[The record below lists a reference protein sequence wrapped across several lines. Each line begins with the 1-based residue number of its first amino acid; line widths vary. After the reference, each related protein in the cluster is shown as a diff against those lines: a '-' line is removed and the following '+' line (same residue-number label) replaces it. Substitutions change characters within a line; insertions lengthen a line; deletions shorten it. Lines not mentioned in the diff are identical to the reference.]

1 MPFSNEMRAGSSGNQ
16 GFSYNGAATRSLR
29 FNDGSASYLS
39 RTPSSEGNRRT
50 FTFSAWFKIS
60 GGIGN
65 NGQKNLI
72 RCQAGGG
79 HALRINQSEVFED
92 TNFHK
97 LTNYL
102 NEGDVLV
109 VNDTKV
115 IPSKIIGYKVNIER
129 ELTKISFTFFENREN
144 GQWKALAKP
153 AKKINKNDLI
163 FFKNEDGK
171 FYNLFAQIINKSK
184 GEVTFDFASDN
195 EKFINIL
202 KEKGDVM
209 LPPYITSKRALNDE
223 DNNDYQTVFQNKEGS
238 IAAPTAGLH
247 FTDNLIEKIIQ
258 KGVRIEKLTLNIGL
272 GTFLPLRDDNVK
284 ENTLHSEYCYLSSK
298 TAKILNKAKK
308 SENNRIICVGTTALR
323 TLETSFQNGEFKAI
337 NMKTNKFIYPGID
350 INSIDAL
357 ITNFHLPKSSLFI
370 LICALMG
377 TNKMLNAYNHAIK
390 NKYRFY
396 SYGDACLLEK

>member
-1 MPFSNEMRAGSSGNQ
+1 MNLSDFDFDLPDKLIALNPAKPRDSSK
-16 GFSYNGAATRSLR
+16 L
-29 FNDGSASYLS
+29 
-39 RTPSSEGNRRT
+39 
-50 FTFSAWFKIS
+50 
-60 GGIGN
+60 
-65 NGQKNLI
+65 
-72 RCQAGGG
+72 
-79 HALRINQSEVFED
+79 LRINQSEVFED

-144 GQWKALAKP
+144 GQWKALARP

-163 FFKNEDGK
+163 FFKNDNGK
-171 FYNLFAQIINKSK
+171 FYNLFAQIIDKKK

-195 EKFINIL
+195 EKFIDIM
-202 KEKGDVM
+202 KEKGDIM
-209 LPPYITSKRALNDE
+209 LPPYITSKRDIKEE
-223 DNNDYQTVFQNKEGS
+223 DSSDYQTIFQNNEGS

-247 FTDNLIEKIIQ
+247 FTDNLIKKIKK
-258 KGVRIEKLTLNIGL
+258 KGVTIEKLTLNIGL
-272 GTFLPLRDDNVK
+272 GTFLPLRKDNI
-284 ENTLHSEYCYLSSK
+284 EDNILHSEYCYLSKK
-298 TAKILNKAKK
+298 TAEKLNEVKRSK
-308 SENNRIICVGTTALR
+308 NRRIICVGTTALR
-323 TLETSFQNGEFKAI
+323 TLETSFENGIFKPI
-337 NMKTNKFIYPGID
+337 NKKTNKFIYPGID

-370 LICALMG
+370 LVCALMG
-377 TNKMLNAYNHAIK
+377 TNRMIKAYEYAIK
-390 NKYRFY
+390 NQYRFY

>member
-1 MPFSNEMRAGSSGNQ
+1 MNLSDFDFDLPDKLIALNPAKPRDSSK
-16 GFSYNGAATRSLR
+16 L
-29 FNDGSASYLS
+29 
-39 RTPSSEGNRRT
+39 
-50 FTFSAWFKIS
+50 
-60 GGIGN
+60 
-65 NGQKNLI
+65 
-72 RCQAGGG
+72 
-79 HALRINQSEVFED
+79 LRINPSEAFED

-115 IPSKIIGYKVNIER
+115 IPSKIIGYKVNIDR

-144 GQWKALAKP
+144 GQWKALARP

-163 FFKNEDGK
+163 FFKNDNGK
-171 FYNLFAQIINKSK
+171 FYNLFAQIIDKKK

-195 EKFINIL
+195 EKFIDIM
-202 KEKGDVM
+202 KEKGDIM
-209 LPPYITSKRALNDE
+209 LPPYITSKRDIKEE
-223 DNNDYQTVFQNKEGS
+223 DSSDYQTIFQNNEGS

-247 FTDNLIEKIIQ
+247 FTDNLIKKIKK
-258 KGVRIEKLTLNIGL
+258 KGVTIEKLTLNIGL
-272 GTFLPLRDDNVK
+272 GTFLPLRKDNI
-284 ENTLHSEYCYLSSK
+284 EDNILHSEYCYLSKK
-298 TAKILNKAKK
+298 TAEKLNEVKK
-308 SENNRIICVGTTALR
+308 SKNRRIICVGTTALR
-323 TLETSFQNGEFKAI
+323 TLETSFENGIFEPI
-337 NMKTNKFIYPGID
+337 NKKTNKFIYPGID

-370 LICALMG
+370 LVCALMG
-377 TNKMLNAYNHAIK
+377 TNRMIKAYEYAIK

>member
-1 MPFSNEMRAGSSGNQ
+1 MNLSDFDFDLPDKLIALNPAKPRDSSK
-16 GFSYNGAATRSLR
+16 L
-29 FNDGSASYLS
+29 
-39 RTPSSEGNRRT
+39 
-50 FTFSAWFKIS
+50 
-60 GGIGN
+60 
-65 NGQKNLI
+65 
-72 RCQAGGG
+72 
-79 HALRINQSEVFED
+79 LRINPSEAFED

-144 GQWKALAKP
+144 GQWKALARP

-163 FFKNEDGK
+163 FFKNDNGK
-171 FYNLFAQIINKSK
+171 FYNLFAQIIDKKK

-195 EKFINIL
+195 EKFIDIM
-202 KEKGDVM
+202 KEKGDIM
-209 LPPYITSKRALNDE
+209 LPPYITSKRDIKEE
-223 DNNDYQTVFQNKEGS
+223 DSSDYQTIFQNNEGS

-247 FTDNLIEKIIQ
+247 FTDNLIKKIKK
-258 KGVRIEKLTLNIGL
+258 KGVTIEKLTLNIGL
-272 GTFLPLRDDNVK
+272 GTFLPLRKDNI
-284 ENTLHSEYCYLSSK
+284 EDNILHSEYCYLSKK
-298 TAKILNKAKK
+298 TAEKLNEVKK
-308 SENNRIICVGTTALR
+308 SKNRRIICVGTTALR
-323 TLETSFQNGEFKAI
+323 TLETSFENGIFEPI
-337 NMKTNKFIYPGID
+337 NKKTNKFIYPGID

-370 LICALMG
+370 LVCALMG
-377 TNKMLNAYNHAIK
+377 TNRMIKAYEYAIK

>member
-1 MPFSNEMRAGSSGNQ
+1 MN
-16 GFSYNGAATRSLR
+16 
-29 FNDGSASYLS
+29 LS
-39 RTPSSEGNRRT
+39 DFDFDLPD
-50 FTFSAWFKIS
+50 K
-60 GGIGN
+60 
-65 NGQKNLI
+65 LI
-72 RCQAGGG
+72 ALNP
-79 HALRINQSEVFED
+79 AKPKDNSKLLRINPSEDFED
-92 TNFHK
+92 TIFHK

-115 IPSKIIGYKVNIER
+115 IPSKIIGYKVNIEK

-163 FFKNEDGK
+163 FFKNDNGK
-171 FYNLFAQIINKSK
+171 FYNLFAQIIDKKK

-195 EKFINIL
+195 EKFIDIM
-202 KEKGDVM
+202 KEKGDIM
-209 LPPYITSKRALNDE
+209 LPPYITSKRDIKE
-223 DNNDYQTVFQNKEGS
+223 QDSSDYQTIFQNNEGS

-247 FTDNLIEKIIQ
+247 FTDNLIKKIKK
-258 KGVRIEKLTLNIGL
+258 KGVTIEKLTLNIGL
-272 GTFLPLRDDNVK
+272 GTFLPLRKDNI
-284 ENTLHSEYCYLSSK
+284 EDNILHSEYCYLSKK
-298 TAKILNKAKK
+298 TAEKLNEVKK
-308 SENNRIICVGTTALR
+308 SKNRRIICVGTTALR
-323 TLETSFQNGEFKAI
+323 TLETSFENGIFEPI
-337 NMKTNKFIYPGID
+337 NKKTNKFIYPGID

-370 LICALMG
+370 LVCALMG
-377 TNKMLNAYNHAIK
+377 TNRMIKAYEYAIK

>member
-1 MPFSNEMRAGSSGNQ
+1 MNLSDFDFDLPDKLIALNPVKPRDSSK
-16 GFSYNGAATRSLR
+16 L
-29 FNDGSASYLS
+29 
-39 RTPSSEGNRRT
+39 
-50 FTFSAWFKIS
+50 
-60 GGIGN
+60 
-65 NGQKNLI
+65 
-72 RCQAGGG
+72 
-79 HALRINQSEVFED
+79 LRINSSEAFED

-144 GQWKALAKP
+144 GQWKALARP

-163 FFKNEDGK
+163 FFKNDNGK
-171 FYNLFAQIINKSK
+171 FYNLFAQIIDKKK

-195 EKFINIL
+195 EKFIDIM
-202 KEKGDVM
+202 KEKGDIM
-209 LPPYITSKRALNDE
+209 LPPYITSKRDIKEE
-223 DNNDYQTVFQNKEGS
+223 DSSDYQTIFQNNEGS

-247 FTDNLIEKIIQ
+247 FTDNLIKKIKK
-258 KGVRIEKLTLNIGL
+258 KGVTIEKLTLNIGL
-272 GTFLPLRDDNVK
+272 GTFLPLRKDNI
-284 ENTLHSEYCYLSSK
+284 EDNILHSEYCYLSKK
-298 TAKILNKAKK
+298 TAEKLNEVKK
-308 SENNRIICVGTTALR
+308 SKNRRIICVGTTALR
-323 TLETSFQNGEFKAI
+323 TLETSFENGIFEPI
-337 NMKTNKFIYPGID
+337 NKKTNKFIYPGID

-370 LICALMG
+370 LVCALMG
-377 TNKMLNAYNHAIK
+377 TNRMIKAYEYAIK

>member
-1 MPFSNEMRAGSSGNQ
+1 MKLSDFDFKLPDELIALNPAKPRDSSKL
-16 GFSYNGAATRSLR
+16 LR
-29 FNDGSASYLS
+29 VN
-39 RTPSSEGNRRT
+39 SSD
-50 FTFSAWFKIS
+50 F
-60 GGIGN
+60 
-65 NGQKNLI
+65 
-72 RCQAGGG
+72 
-79 HALRINQSEVFED
+79 FED
-92 TNFHK
+92 TTFSQ
-97 LTNYL
+97 LTNFL
-102 NEGDVLV
+102 NDGDVLV

-115 IPSKIIGYKVNIER
+115 IPSKIIGFKVNAEK
-129 ELTKISFTFFENREN
+129 ELTRISFTFFENKEN

-163 FFKNEDGK
+163 FFKNDNDR
-171 FYNLFAQIINKSK
+171 FYDLFAQIIDKNK
-184 GEVTFDFASDN
+184 GEVTIDFASDN

-209 LPPYITSKRALNDE
+209 LPPYITSKRSLNDE
-223 DNNDYQTVFQNKEGS
+223 DNSDYQTIFQNKEGS

-247 FTDNLIEKIIQ
+247 FTENLIEKIIQ

-298 TAKILNKAKK
+298 TAKILNKAKNSKK
-308 SENNRIICVGTTALR
+308 SRIICVGTTALR
-323 TLETSFQNGEFKAI
+323 TLETSFENGEFKPI
-337 NMKTNKFIYPGID
+337 NKKTNKFIYPGID
-350 INSIDAL
+350 IKSIDAL

-370 LICALMG
+370 LVCALMG
-377 TNKMLNAYNHAIK
+377 TNKMLNVYNYAIK

>member
-1 MPFSNEMRAGSSGNQ
+1 MNLSDFDFDLPDKLIALNPAKPRDSSK
-16 GFSYNGAATRSLR
+16 L
-29 FNDGSASYLS
+29 
-39 RTPSSEGNRRT
+39 
-50 FTFSAWFKIS
+50 
-60 GGIGN
+60 
-65 NGQKNLI
+65 
-72 RCQAGGG
+72 
-79 HALRINQSEVFED
+79 LRINPSEAFDD
-92 TNFHK
+92 TIFSK

-144 GQWKALAKP
+144 GQWKALARP

-163 FFKNEDGK
+163 FFKNDNGK
-171 FYNLFAQIINKSK
+171 FYNLFAQIIDKKK

-195 EKFINIL
+195 EKFIDIM
-202 KEKGDVM
+202 KEKGDIM
-209 LPPYITSKRALNDE
+209 LPPYITSKRDIKEE
-223 DNNDYQTVFQNKEGS
+223 DSSDYQTIFQNNEGS

-247 FTDNLIEKIIQ
+247 FTDNLIKKIKK
-258 KGVRIEKLTLNIGL
+258 KGVTIEKLTLNIGL
-272 GTFLPLRDDNVK
+272 GTFLPLRKDNI
-284 ENTLHSEYCYLSSK
+284 EDNILHSEYCYLSKK
-298 TAKILNKAKK
+298 TAEKLNEVKRSK
-308 SENNRIICVGTTALR
+308 NRRIICVGTTALR
-323 TLETSFQNGEFKAI
+323 TLETSFENGIFKPI
-337 NMKTNKFIYPGID
+337 NKKTNKFIYPGID

-370 LICALMG
+370 LVCAFMG
-377 TNKMLNAYNHAIK
+377 TNRMIKAYEYAIK

>member
-1 MPFSNEMRAGSSGNQ
+1 MKLSDFDFKLPDELIALNPAKPRDSSKL
-16 GFSYNGAATRSLR
+16 LR
-29 FNDGSASYLS
+29 VN
-39 RTPSSEGNRRT
+39 SSD
-50 FTFSAWFKIS
+50 F
-60 GGIGN
+60 
-65 NGQKNLI
+65 
-72 RCQAGGG
+72 
-79 HALRINQSEVFED
+79 FED
-92 TNFHK
+92 TTFSQLINF
-97 LTNYL
+97 L
-102 NEGDVLV
+102 NDGDVLV

-115 IPSKIIGYKVNIER
+115 IPSKIIGFKVNAEK
-129 ELTKISFTFFENREN
+129 ELTRISFTFFENKEN

-163 FFKNEDGK
+163 FFKNDNDR
-171 FYNLFAQIINKSK
+171 FYDLFAQIIDKNK
-184 GEVTFDFASDN
+184 GEVTIDFASDN

-209 LPPYITSKRALNDE
+209 LPPYITSKRSLNDE
-223 DNNDYQTVFQNKEGS
+223 DNSDYQTIFQNKEGS

-247 FTDNLIEKIIQ
+247 FTENLIEKIIQ

-298 TAKILNKAKK
+298 TAKILNKAKNSKK
-308 SENNRIICVGTTALR
+308 SRIICVGTTALR
-323 TLETSFQNGEFKAI
+323 TLETSFENGEFKPI
-337 NMKTNKFIYPGID
+337 NKKTNKFIYPGID
-350 INSIDAL
+350 IKSIDAL

-370 LICALMG
+370 LVCALMG
-377 TNKMLNAYNHAIK
+377 TNKMLNVYNYAIK